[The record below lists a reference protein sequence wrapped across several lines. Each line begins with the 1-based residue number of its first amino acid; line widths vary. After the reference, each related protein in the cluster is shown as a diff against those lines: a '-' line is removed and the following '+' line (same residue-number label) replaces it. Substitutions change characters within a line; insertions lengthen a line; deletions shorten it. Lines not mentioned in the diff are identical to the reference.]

1 MKSGLSIRWKI
12 LLIVIPLI
20 VTTLLISG
28 FAAVF
33 SAETGITKVA
43 IDFLGFKAEELK
55 KDSLLH

>member
-1 MKSGLSIRWKI
+1 MNIRLNIRWKI
-12 LLIVIPLI
+12 LLIVLPLL

-55 KDSLLH
+55 